1 MNEYED
7 LLETMKGFA
16 ESLQTLNRQA
26 VTAYTPI
33 VEDIVCSRS
42 RDISHI
48 EHTLDGLLGF
58 CGYEP
63 ALLLFKKL
71 CRHYWEIDPVA
82 TAAHI
87 EAYRHMY
94 DSDDEPAD
102 EDAAAAQERGDA

>member
-1 MNEYED
+1 MNDYED

-16 ESLQTLNRQA
+16 ESLRSLNQQA
-26 VTAYTPI
+26 VTAYAPI
-33 VEDIVCSRS
+33 VEDILRSRS
-42 RDISHI
+42 HDVNHI
-48 EHTLDGLLGF
+48 EHTLDGLISF

-87 EAYRHMY
+87 DAYRHLY

-102 EDAAAAQERGDA
+102 ENVAAPQERGDA